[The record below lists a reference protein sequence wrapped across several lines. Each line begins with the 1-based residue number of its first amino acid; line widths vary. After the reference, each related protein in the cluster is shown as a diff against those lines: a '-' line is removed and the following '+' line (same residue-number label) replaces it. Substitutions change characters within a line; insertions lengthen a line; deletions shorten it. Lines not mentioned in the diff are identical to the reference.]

1 MLLVSPS
8 LRPFNRSCP
17 CIFAARS
24 RLLPTLSLLSSAFTV
39 DLPVTPLSSAFAE
52 YRGYTHLSLSCLP
65 KPLTFQRSTFK
76 TSRQLVF
83 SITSALFLPS
93 PSYFQQLTH
102 SLHRKIG
109 PKPSKIKHRRTLSQK
124 TGVYGVPPGMV
135 YLCLPLPACKPSNA
149 LVASRVPLR
158 DLQTLPTPV
167 QIAAMACNTLSK
179 PCFSVQEHA
188 SPGCRSEKHCRRTA
202 RHATMNFRRNC
213 FADDSFV

>member
-1 MLLVSPS
+1 MLTDMITYNL
-8 LRPFNRSCP
+8 C
-17 CIFAARS
+17 
-24 RLLPTLSLLSSAFTV
+24 RLLCQHSLCFQSLPHSFSLPLRIFNNLHTLCIVKSDLS
-39 DLPVTPLSSAFAE
+39 PVKSSIA
-52 YRGYTHLSLSCLP
+52 
-65 KPLTFQRSTFK
+65 
-76 TSRQLVF
+76 
-83 SITSALFLPS
+83 ALF
-93 PSYFQQLTH
+93 
-102 SLHRKIG
+102 
-109 PKPSKIKHRRTLSQK
+109 PKKQ
-124 TGVYGVPPGMV
+124 GVYGVPPGMV